1 LGTHTSSPLALTL
14 HAYSR
19 LHHQALPIQLFQPIF
34 PTYSSDYTTASAR
47 LTMGHQ
53 RHHRLAHVRMQYDKA
68 LYSRS
73 SPYSSS
79 LNCRQLGTPT
89 HGLSPYAQYV
99 YVNNI
104 TCRTLLS
111 HYAACR
117 ESDKSNSNSVL
128 IATDIL
134 PRGTLCAVLRRGFK
148 SSWRLYMLM
157 R

>member
-1 LGTHTSSPLALTL
+1 LGTHTSSPLVLTL
-14 HAYSR
+14 HAYLR
-19 LHHQALPIQLFQPIF
+19 LHHQALHIQLFQPIF
-34 PTYSSDYTTASAR
+34 LTYSADYTSASAR

-53 RHHRLAHVRMQYDKA
+53 RHHRLAHVRIQYDKV

-79 LNCRQLGTPT
+79 LNCHQLGTPT

-99 YVNNI
+99 YANI

-117 ESDKSNSNSVL
+117 ESDKSLSNSVF
-128 IATDIL
+128 IAADIL
-134 PRGTLCAVLRRGFK
+134 PRGTLCDVLHRLFK
-148 SSWRLYMLM
+148 SSWRLCMLM
-157 R
+157 G